1 MKEVHRVAPVQEI
14 KAARYQ
20 STALAAL
27 GDYSGSRTA
36 YTTALPAI
44 IAPKPLAL
52 AKVEYADLLVS
63 VRQEDEAYG
72 LAVEALQVGK
82 QYGSEKIVDRVRDLL
97 SRMATTCG
105 DAKRL
110 DRMLIDLYD

>member
-1 MKEVHRVAPVQEI
+1 M
-14 KAARYQ
+14 
-20 STALAAL
+20 
-27 GDYSGSRTA
+27 
-36 YTTALPAI
+36 
-44 IAPKPLAL
+44 
-52 AKVEYADLLVS
+52 
-63 VRQEDEAYG
+63 RQEDEAYG